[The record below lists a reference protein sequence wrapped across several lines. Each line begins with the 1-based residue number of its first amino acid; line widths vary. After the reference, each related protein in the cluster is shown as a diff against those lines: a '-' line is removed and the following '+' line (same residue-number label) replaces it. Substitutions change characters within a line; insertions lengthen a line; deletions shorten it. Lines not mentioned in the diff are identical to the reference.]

1 MILRGMKV
9 ALLGSAALWVVPAA
23 AADLALVIVNSD
35 YETAAD
41 RTEDAAAA
49 GYLADAL
56 NARGYEVYEARDA
69 RMEDLEPIIA
79 GFAERLPEAERLVI
93 FYAGHTL
100 HEADRAWAVPV
111 EMAVPGRVEAAF
123 DALDLSLLLDLAAQ
137 VPGRSLVAIGTDDAG
152 FDGVEAAPPLSPGIG
167 DLAPPQGVALVSGP
181 VAPLVDVLTGAVLV
195 EGATLAEALGEVP
208 EGIEVSGFLSPDA
221 GLAMT
226 AGEAPDAEE
235 ALWLEARRAN
245 TVERLEA
252 YLAAHPDGRHA
263 EEARRRIATLEA
275 AAVDPAEAAEQALAL
290 DQATRRR
297 IQAQLTVLG
306 QNTRGIDGIFGPGTR
321 AAITAWQRTA
331 GFEPSG
337 FLDAAQLDRL
347 SAQAA
352 TREAEL
358 AAEAERKRR
367 EEEAADAA
375 FWQATGANGGSAD
388 LRAYLSRYPEGIY
401 AAEARAALDRLDQA
415 DREAA
420 AAEDRAYWDQV
431 RGADTVEAYRAYLDR
446 YPQGAF
452 AELAEERIA
461 DLTEA
466 PEREE
471 AERAA
476 RAAEE
481 ALGLNAASRSLIEG
495 QLAAIGYDP
504 GAVDGQFDDDAR
516 RAIRQFQSRQGLEV
530 TGYVSQEMMRAL
542 IVASLGLR

>member
-1 MILRGMKV
+1 MILRGVRM

-23 AADLALVIVNSD
+23 ATDLALVIVNSD
-35 YETAAD
+35 YETATD

-49 GYLADAL
+49 AYLADAL

-69 RMEDLEPIIA
+69 RMEDLQPIVA
-79 GFAERLPEAERLVI
+79 GFAERLGEAERLVI

-100 HEADRAWAVPV
+100 QEGGRAWAVPV
-111 EMAVPGRVEAAF
+111 EMAAPGRVEAAF
-123 DALDLSLLLDLAAQ
+123 GALDLTLLLDLAAQ
-137 VPGRSLVAIGTDDAG
+137 VPGRSLVAIGTDEAG
-152 FDGVEAAPPLSPGIG
+152 FDGLEAALPLAPGIG
-167 DLAPPQGVALVSGP
+167 ELAAPQGVALVAGP
-181 VAPLVDVLTGAVLV
+181 VAPLVEVLTGAVLV
-195 EGATLAEALGEVP
+195 EGATLAEALAEVP
-208 EGIEVSGFLSPDA
+208 EGIAVSGFLSPDA

-226 AGEAPDAEE
+226 VGEAPDAET

-252 YLAAHPDGRHA
+252 YLAAHPRGRYA
-263 EEARRRIATLEA
+263 DEARRLIAAQQA
-275 AAVDPAEAAEQALAL
+275 ASVDPAEAAEQALAL

-297 IQAQLTVLG
+297 IQQQLTVLG
-306 QNTRGIDGIFGPGTR
+306 QSTRGIDGIFGPGTR

-331 GFEPSG
+331 GFEPNG

-347 SAQAA
+347 AAQAA

-358 AAEAERKRR
+358 AAEAERTRR

-431 RGADTVEAYRAYLDR
+431 RAADTVEAYRAYLGR
-446 YPQGAF
+446 YPEGAF

-461 DLTEA
+461 DLTGA

-504 GAVDGQFDDDAR
+504 GRVDGVFDDDAR

>member
-1 MILRGMKV
+1 MILRGVKV
-9 ALLGSAALWVVPAA
+9 ALLGSAALWMVPAA
-23 AADLALVIVNSD
+23 AADLALVIVNSA

-41 RTEDAAAA
+41 RGEDAAAA
-49 GYLADAL
+49 GFLADAL

-69 RMEDLEPIIA
+69 RMEDLAPVVA
-79 GFAERLPEAERLVI
+79 GFAERIGEAERLVI

-100 HEADRAWAVPV
+100 HEGERAWAVPV
-111 EMAVPGRVEAAF
+111 EMAAPGRVDAAF
-123 DALDLSLLLDLAAQ
+123 GALDLSLLLDLAAQ

-152 FDGVEAAPPLSPGIG
+152 FDGSEGTLPLAPGIG
-167 DLAPPQGVALVSGP
+167 ELTAPQGVALVSGP
-181 VAPLVDVLTGAVLV
+181 VVPLVDVLTGAVLV
-195 EGATLAEALGEVP
+195 EGATLAEALEEVP
-208 EGIEVSGFLSPDA
+208 AGIAVTGFLSPDA
-221 GLAMT
+221 GLAMART
-226 AGEAPDAEE
+226 EGDAET

-252 YLAAHPDGRHA
+252 YLAAYPRGRHA
-263 EEARRRIATLEA
+263 EEARRLIAARQA

-297 IQAQLTVLG
+297 IQQQLTVLG

-321 AAITAWQRTA
+321 AAIAAWQRTA

-337 FLDAAQLDRL
+337 FLDAPQLDRL
-347 SAQAA
+347 AAQAA
-352 TREAEL
+352 TREGEL

-375 FWQATGANGGSAD
+375 FWQATGANGRSAD
-388 LRAYLSRYPEGIY
+388 LRAYLSRYPDGIY
-401 AAEARAALDRLDQA
+401 AAEARTALDRLEQA

-420 AAEDRAYWDQV
+420 AAEDRVYWDEM
-431 RGADTVEAYRAYLDR
+431 RRADTVDAYRAYLAR

-452 AELAEERIA
+452 ADQAEERI
-461 DLTEA
+461 DELTGA

-504 GAVDGQFDDDAR
+504 GRVDGQFDEDAR